1 MRPLLPNLPLIRHA
15 PLSIRPPPLFTF
27 PLFTSTSPTG
37 TVDFAE
43 FLTVM
48 DYPNAVLPWPENG
61 ALQVGDTAVVKRAG
75 GAVGSF
81 VAGDTLI
88 VTVVTDGE
96 ITVDGEDGE
105 PVTLSASVMTH
116 ENIALVSTRKV
127 DAEEAA
133 ARDAQQADAATVSM
147 LENTEIIQ
155 MWVPA
160 RDARA
165 ISMDLAEGTVV
176 AWDWSIKNKNVE
188 FTAQFSPAASSSP
201 GEPGLSSPPAAAAD
215 GAGAEAATTEPEP
228 LVHPTKKI
236 SCHRGAFECPA
247 GGGKLTMEFSSMLNK
262 KRTAGC
268 LRTPCRPPPLKPKTD
283 LITAVPS
290 LSSTAFLRR
299 QILVG
304 ERQIGDIQNRN
315 PRQRW
320 RCGIY

>member
-1 MRPLLPNLPLIRHA
+1 MRSLLPPFLPLIRHA
-15 PLSIRPPPLFTF
+15 PLSILLPPL
-27 PLFTSTSPTG
+27 STSPTG

-96 ITVDGEDGE
+96 IKVDGEDGD

-188 FTAQFSPAASSSP
+188 FTAQFSPAATTSP
-201 GEPGLSSPPAAAAD
+201 GEPGLSSPPAASAAD
-215 GAGAEAATTEPEP
+215 GAGAAEAATTEPEP
-228 LVHPTKKI
+228 MVHPTKKI

-247 GGGKLTMEFSSMLNK
+247 GGGKLTMEFSSTLNK

-304 ERQIGDIQNRN
+304 ERQIGDIQNCN